1 MSAARRSACFIRCG
15 KINKNGGKKGVN
27 GRGETLTV
35 MLEELCLTFTESGRI
50 ELRGYHSTAMIIKS
64 LQVCPPLPGLVSLGP
79 ILHRNVNDDESPR
92 RLGGDEGLISLSL
105 GEQAADDYRPQSS
118 AA

>member
-1 MSAARRSACFIRCG
+1 M
-15 KINKNGGKKGVN
+15 KNGVN
-27 GRGETLTV
+27 GSGETLTV
-35 MLEELCLTFTESGRI
+35 MLKVPRLTFSESGKI
-50 ELRGYHSTAMIIKS
+50 ELRAYRSTAMIIKS
-64 LQVCPPLPGLVSLGP
+64 LQVCPPPLPGLVSLGP
-79 ILHRNVNDDESPR
+79 ILRRNVNDDESPR

>member
-1 MSAARRSACFIRCG
+1 M
-15 KINKNGGKKGVN
+15 KNGVN
-27 GRGETLTV
+27 GSGETLTV
-35 MLEELCLTFTESGRI
+35 MLKEPRLTFSESGKI
-50 ELRGYHSTAMIIKS
+50 ELRAYRSTAMIIKS
-64 LQVCPPLPGLVSLGP
+64 LQVCPHPPLPLPGLVSLGP

>member
-1 MSAARRSACFIRCG
+1 MCSSTVCVFYMLW
-15 KINKNGGKKGVN
+15 KNKQEWFKKGVS
-27 GRGETLTV
+27 GETLTV
-35 MLEELCLTFTESGRI
+35 MLKVPRLTFSESGKI
-50 ELRGYHSTAMIIKS
+50 ELRAYRSTAMIIKS
-64 LQVCPPLPGLVSLGP
+64 LQVCPPLPRLVSLGP
-79 ILHRNVNDDESPR
+79 ILRRNVNDDESPR

>member
-1 MSAARRSACFIRCG
+1 M
-15 KINKNGGKKGVN
+15 KNGVN
-27 GRGETLTV
+27 GSGETLTM
-35 MLEELCLTFTESGRI
+35 MLKEPRLTFSESGKI
-50 ELRGYHSTAMIIKS
+50 ELRAYRSTAMIIKS
-64 LQVCPPLPGLVSLGP
+64 LQVCPTPPVLPGLVSLGP